1 MRQQEIQQEGAE
13 CEGAAGGAGLKFG
26 WGGLG
31 QMRPLL
37 VDLESRWEGG
47 VRWGWGARA
56 VHPRSYCPSSLL
68 SLRGPSL
75 LEMGDLSLGVGWVR
89 SRGG

>member
-1 MRQQEIQQEGAE
+1 MRMRQQEIQQEGAE
-13 CEGAAGGAGLKFG
+13 CEGAAGGAGLKSG

-37 VDLESRWEGG
+37 IDLESRWEGG

-56 VHPRSYCPSSLL
+56 VPKVLL
-68 SLRGPSL
+68 SFLAAQSPRAQSP
-75 LEMGDLSLGVGWVR
+75 
-89 SRGG
+89 